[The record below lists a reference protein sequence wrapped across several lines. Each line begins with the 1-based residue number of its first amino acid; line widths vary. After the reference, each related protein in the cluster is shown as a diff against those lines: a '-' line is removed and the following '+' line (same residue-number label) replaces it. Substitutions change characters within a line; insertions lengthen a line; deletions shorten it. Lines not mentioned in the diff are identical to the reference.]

1 MQATLAT
8 TEDIIGIVYV
18 QATTWIA
25 TYQSDKYDI
34 LESDLRA
41 IDWHGKIP
49 AWQHMVKSSDY
60 NVYVVKSSDGSVH
73 GFASLMCDAEEESKL
88 QDMYVLPEFQSRG
101 IGSELMQRILADT
114 DVPISLH
121 VADYNKQ
128 AIGFYDSFGFVSTG
142 GVSQYKLPN
151 DKTIPT
157 IEMRYR
163 PNFTEPE
170 ETTQEPQLVSRA
182 KLAHMLNE
190 RESTIKWYVE
200 LGLLPFEQAGEGL
213 RRYFDVEVA
222 RDRYGQIKHLQSMGY
237 SLEDIADY
245 WQSSE

>member
-1 MQATLAT
+1 MQVTLAT
-8 TEDIIGIVYV
+8 DEDIIGIVYV

-34 LESDLRA
+34 LESDLRE
-41 IDWHGKIP
+41 IDWQGKIP

-73 GFASLMCDAEEESKL
+73 GFASLVCGDESRL
-88 QDMYVLPEFQSRG
+88 QDMYVLPELQSQG

-114 DVPISLH
+114 DGSISLH
-121 VADYNKQ
+121 VAEYNER
-128 AIGFYDSFGFVSTG
+128 AIGFYSSFGFVGTG

-151 DKTIPT
+151 NKAIPT
-157 IEMRYR
+157 VEMRYR
-163 PNFTEPE
+163 PSSTDPAESG
-170 ETTQEPQLVSRA
+170 QEKQLVGRA
-182 KLAHMLNE
+182 KLAQMLNE
-190 RESTIKWYVE
+190 RESTVKWYVE

-222 RDRYGQIKHLQSMGY
+222 RDRYEQIKHLQSMGY

-245 WQSSE
+245 WQSGE